1 VYRVI
6 TATLIAFSVFAST
19 PEQRVSLP
27 GLAAPVE
34 ILRDRWGVPH
44 IYAGNVT
51 DLFFAQGYMTA
62 RDRLWQIDLWRRT
75 GTGKL
80 AEILGPAA
88 IARDRLA
95 RLVRYRGNPEEEWRS
110 YGPNTREIVTAFVSG
125 INAYI
130 LSLQGR
136 WPAEFQIGG
145 YSPGLWVPEDCLS
158 RVAGLLM
165 TRNLTREVSRVADVK
180 RFGLQ
185 RVAQYLPPDPQVPL
199 ELPKGLDLADISGE
213 ILRAYNEAV
222 GAVRFPAQGSNNW
235 VVDGSMTV
243 TGKPILANDPHR
255 PIQIPSLR
263 KTFHLVAPG
272 WNVFGAGEPALP
284 GVALGHNESIG
295 FGFTIVGIDQQ
306 DLYVEKL
313 NPASSN
319 EYFYRGAWRKME
331 VEKQQLTV
339 KGRTAPAEIELH
351 YTVHGPVIHEDLLRR
366 RAYALRW
373 VGSEPG
379 AAGYLAGLALAQAKN
394 WAEFSKAVAR
404 YKVPSENIVYAD
416 RSGNIGWHAAG
427 MAPIRNGWSGLFPV
441 PGDTGDYEWSGFRP
455 ASDLPHLYNPPQHW
469 IATANHNILPPGYK
483 VPLGYEWAL
492 PFRYQRIREVLSRGG
507 KFTVA
512 DFERLQQ
519 DVTSVPARRFQAAI
533 GNWRPR
539 EARLSR
545 AVQEVAKW
553 DGAMTTASIAASIYE
568 VWIGKL
574 PAAVFGRELGART
587 DLGMLLKTL
596 ESKLEPA
603 ALERSLSQALTEL
616 EKRLGP
622 DIQSWQWGK
631 LHQVVFRHPLN
642 QKQFDRG
649 SKSRPGDGNTVNSS
663 GMGSGGF
670 LQTTG
675 ASYRQ
680 ILDLSD
686 WDNSVM
692 TNVPGESGDP
702 ASPHYSD
709 LIDEWAAGKYHPM
722 PFSRKA
728 VQAAAREKI
737 LLIPKA
743 STAKAK
749 PATASTK

>member
-313 NPASSN
+313 NPANSN

-416 RSGNIGWHAAG
+416 RSGNIGNYVTFALSAKYWMIHHKVALA
-427 MAPIRNGWSGLFPV
+427 RREL
-441 PGDTGDYEWSGFRP
+441 RP
-455 ASDLPHLYNPPQHW
+455 DFTATVGYMNRGSLPLMWQASV
-469 IATANHNILPPGYK
+469 G
-483 VPLGYEWAL
+483 V
-492 PFRYQRIREVLSRGG
+492 
-507 KFTVA
+507 
-512 DFERLQQ
+512 
-519 DVTSVPARRFQAAI
+519 SVPIWSKTKQRRGLDEMGLLADAARASESSVRSRLLAATEARRIAL
-533 GNWRPR
+533 
-539 EARLSR
+539 ARLHD
-545 AVQEVAKW
+545 E
-553 DGAMTTASIAASIYE
+553 I
-568 VWIGKL
+568 
-574 PAAVFGRELGART
+574 
-587 DLGMLLKTL
+587 
-596 ESKLEPA
+596 
-603 ALERSLSQALTEL
+603 
-616 EKRLGP
+616 RL
-622 DIQSWQWGK
+622 DQ
-631 LHQVVFRHPLN
+631 
-642 QKQFDRG
+642 
-649 SKSRPGDGNTVNSS
+649 
-663 GMGSGGF
+663 
-670 LQTTG
+670 
-675 ASYRQ
+675 
-680 ILDLSD
+680 
-686 WDNSVM
+686 
-692 TNVPGESGDP
+692 
-702 ASPHYSD
+702 
-709 LIDEWAAGKYHPM
+709 
-722 PFSRKA
+722 
-728 VQAAAREKI
+728 
-737 LLIPKA
+737 
-743 STAKAK
+743 
-749 PATASTK
+749 